1 MTMQESTLGIAPF
14 DASDYLNNG
23 ELIGEYLTAAAEDP
37 NPDVLLQA
45 IRDVAKAIGSS
56 QATDSR

>member
-1 MTMQESTLGIAPF
+1 MTKQESTLGIAPF
-14 DASDYLNNG
+14 EASDYLNNG
-23 ELIGEYLTAAAEDP
+23 ELIAEYLTAAAEDP

-56 QATDSR
+56 QASDSW

>member
-1 MTMQESTLGIAPF
+1 MTKQESTLGIAPF

-23 ELIGEYLTAAAEDP
+23 ELIAEYLSAAAEDP

-45 IRDVAKAIGSS
+45 IRDVAKAIDSS
-56 QATDSR
+56 QASDSR